1 MLSSRGGADPLPCQR
16 LLNRKGAHY
25 LWLALMSSGTF
36 PIRRR
41 RDIWFPRSSP
51 LSPWVG
57 GQSWEKKVDKGRDT
71 EDNNNCKNLGPLTK
85 KHNDDDLSDN
95 DGAEDQDIRES
106 GSPKPVMVF
115 IHGGSYMEGT
125 GNMFDGS
132 ILASYG
138 NVIVI
143 TVNYRL
149 GVLAANDQADVAAAP
164 VEGQVDVCDSE
175 AT

>member
-1 MLSSRGGADPLPCQR
+1 MPRLSFKLTR
-16 LLNRKGAHY
+16 
-25 LWLALMSSGTF
+25 WLKPPYVLEAVTFIMSSN
-36 PIRRR
+36 
-41 RDIWFPRSSP
+41 
-51 LSPWVG
+51 
-57 GQSWEKKVDKGRDT
+57 QSF
-71 EDNNNCKNLGPLTK
+71 CLLHLLLFLLPPP
-85 KHNDDDLSDN
+85 
-95 DGAEDQDIRES
+95 DIRES

-149 GVLAANDQADVAAAP
+149 GILGKDPSLRRDTQPLFPCWTSAFSLGPYFTADPSSMGLQGMLFSTLFGSVGHSMCCCCYFSVTLA
-164 VEGQVDVCDSE
+164 
-175 AT
+175 

>member
-1 MLSSRGGADPLPCQR
+1 MC
-16 LLNRKGAHY
+16 
-25 LWLALMSSGTF
+25 SG
-36 PIRRR
+36 PI
-41 RDIWFPRSSP
+41 
-51 LSPWVG
+51 
-57 GQSWEKKVDKGRDT
+57 
-71 EDNNNCKNLGPLTK
+71 TK
-85 KHNDDDLSDN
+85 KHNDDLGDN
-95 DGAEDQDIRES
+95 DGVEDEDIRES

-149 GVLAANDQADVAAAP
+149 GVLEQTASSSLCLALHACAQRDLSLLQTGLDGEEGMLGWGYGVPAHCAMLQPQGCDEEGAGGFISAVLAD
-164 VEGQVDVCDSE
+164 S
-175 AT
+175 

>member
-1 MLSSRGGADPLPCQR
+1 MMIK
-16 LLNRKGAHY
+16 LLY
-25 LWLALMSSGTF
+25 
-36 PIRRR
+36 
-41 RDIWFPRSSP
+41 
-51 LSPWVG
+51 
-57 GQSWEKKVDKGRDT
+57 GQTNGQ
-71 EDNNNCKNLGPLTK
+71 NGPLTK
-85 KHNDDDLSDN
+85 KQNDDLGDN
-95 DGAEDQDIRES
+95 DGAEDEDIRES

-149 GVLAANDQADVAAAP
+149 GVLAQSLQELSPSLGLPVTLATLIPGPYAAFILLADSSCC
-164 VEGQVDVCDSE
+164 EGTGRGYQQMDE
-175 AT
+175 ATLRHLSLPWISALVLPLSRATR

>member
-1 MLSSRGGADPLPCQR
+1 MKKSPSSPFLPPYLSP
-16 LLNRKGAHY
+16 
-25 LWLALMSSGTF
+25 SSG
-36 PIRRR
+36 PILPTPPHLHPP
-41 RDIWFPRSSP
+41 IPPASTQP
-51 LSPWVG
+51 
-57 GQSWEKKVDKGRDT
+57 
-71 EDNNNCKNLGPLTK
+71 
-85 KHNDDDLSDN
+85 
-95 DGAEDQDIRES
+95 DIRES

-149 GVLAANDQADVAAAP
+149 GVLGKALVLVVSGRHHVICRVWSSSYAGPWLVLSSSVGP
-164 VEGQVDVCDSE
+164 PFC
-175 AT
+175 

>member
-1 MLSSRGGADPLPCQR
+1 MAKAFLRI
-16 LLNRKGAHY
+16 KIFIT
-25 LWLALMSSGTF
+25 W
-36 PIRRR
+36 
-41 RDIWFPRSSP
+41 
-51 LSPWVG
+51 LSP
-57 GQSWEKKVDKGRDT
+57 SICHLISPSAFST
-71 EDNNNCKNLGPLTK
+71 SSSFP
-85 KHNDDDLSDN
+85 
-95 DGAEDQDIRES
+95 DIRES

-149 GVLAANDQADVAAAP
+149 GVLGKATSVWF
-164 VEGQVDVCDSE
+164 ESSSLLLLLLKSIKE
-175 AT
+175 AKLDIKLASFRSPISLAVRLS

>member
-1 MLSSRGGADPLPCQR
+1 MPQKNQINKNKEVAKAPKALKLHLCLPPSICHLIRPLP
-16 LLNRKGAHY
+16 
-25 LWLALMSSGTF
+25 
-36 PIRRR
+36 
-41 RDIWFPRSSP
+41 SP
-51 LSPWVG
+51 PP
-57 GQSWEKKVDKGRDT
+57 
-71 EDNNNCKNLGPLTK
+71 PLPPPP
-85 KHNDDDLSDN
+85 
-95 DGAEDQDIRES
+95 DIRES

-149 GVLAANDQADVAAAP
+149 GVLGKASALLSARSLVCACASLPGERLENVIFFSF
-164 VEGQVDVCDSE
+164 VDSVFFLLLHVLLVDFRTVCWTSDFSLIGS
-175 AT
+175 

>member
-1 MLSSRGGADPLPCQR
+1 MYFPVTQACHGFHVEKLVVWRLRLTRYSCYKSQSDEKKINTEKTNLCTEIASLAVTFDLSSNQSLCFLHLLLHFLPLLP
-16 LLNRKGAHY
+16 
-25 LWLALMSSGTF
+25 
-36 PIRRR
+36 
-41 RDIWFPRSSP
+41 
-51 LSPWVG
+51 
-57 GQSWEKKVDKGRDT
+57 
-71 EDNNNCKNLGPLTK
+71 
-85 KHNDDDLSDN
+85 
-95 DGAEDQDIRES
+95 DIRES

-149 GVLAANDQADVAAAP
+149 GVLGKDPSVLCNAQTLRTALPLV
-164 VEGQVDVCDSE
+164 
-175 AT
+175 